1 MSLTSLPLACPSD
14 LFSNQGAVTQAHF
27 LHSTLVT
34 QAHFLHSILVTGTL
48 PFLSTP
54 DTLLIHSK
62 QDISLT
68 TAHSYHHQGHTF
80 PSWRL
85 EVCLCQSRLSVQVS
99 VSPLCHRCAGV
110 SRSSGERARSVSE
123 WRGRHQSVTVC
134 HRQKCVTTVERS

>member
-1 MSLTSLPLACPSD
+1 MGQETLLPLRVAKYGMWALASILVDQDSERYLRIPLLIWREADFPALPACPSD
-14 LFSNQGAVTQAHF
+14 LFSNQGAVTQAHFLHSTLVTQAHF

-85 EVCLCQSRLSVQVS
+85 EVCQC
-99 VSPLCHRCAGV
+99 P
-110 SRSSGERARSVSE
+110 E
-123 WRGRHQSVTVC
+123 
-134 HRQKCVTTVERS
+134 